1 MAVEF
6 FDNRIEVKDALEDA
20 AIAFLHEAAGEM
32 VAQTQR
38 NVPNKGMW
46 FNQQKNAW
54 RYEVDEGRLIA
65 TIGNPL
71 ESSLWTEFGT
81 GEYSISPRGG
91 RKGYW
96 IYVKEAGANGNSVT
110 YAYKGGKSYTLDE
123 AKQIV
128 AMMRSDGL
136 DAHYTKGQQPYRP
149 FYTAFV
155 KVHPKISKMAGKL
168 FGGRMK

>member
-6 FDNRIEVKDALEDA
+6 FDFRIEVKDALEED
-20 AIAFLHEAAGEM
+20 AIAFLHEAAGEL

-38 NVPNKGMW
+38 NVPNKGDW
-46 FNQQKNAW
+46 FTQQKNAW
-54 RYEVDEGRLIA
+54 RYEVDESKLTA
-65 TIGNPL
+65 TIGNPM
-71 ESSLWTEFGT
+71 ERAIWTEFGT
-81 GEYSISPRGG
+81 GSYSISPRGG

-96 IYVKEAGANGNSVT
+96 VYVKESNGESGGTT
-110 YAYKGGKSYTLDE
+110 YAYKGGKAYTLEE

-128 AMMRSDGL
+128 AMMRADGL

-155 KVHPKISKMAGKL
+155 KSHPKISKAAEQI
-168 FGGRMK
+168 FGRRK